1 MAQALYYW
9 DENKHF
15 DHTQLF
21 LDDQELPTPL
31 PTNATN
37 VAPDNGL
44 YGQATWN
51 GMMWVGMDQAAW
63 QEDQPTPK
71 PATPTTDQAAQAQ
84 LALQFA
90 KGQQAQATFN
100 SEVLLQL
107 ADLKKNLSV
116 NDDTTTTTT
125 GTNTTAD
132 STTASTTTTEN

>member
-9 DENKHF
+9 DEDKHF

-21 LDDQELPTPL
+21 TDNQELPTPL

-37 VAPDNGL
+37 VAPANGL

-63 QEDQPTPK
+63 KASQPTPE
-71 PATPTTDQAAQAQ
+71 PATPTTDQAVQAQ
-84 LALQFA
+84 LSLQLA
-90 KGQQAQATFN
+90 KTTQAQAAFN
-100 SEVLLQL
+100 SKVLLQL
-107 ADLKKNLSV
+107 ADLKKNVPV
-116 NDDTTTTTT
+116 NDGTTTTTTT

-132 STTASTTTTEN
+132 STTTTEN